1 MNIWGKQPMPDVD
14 TAGLFTLGLVYG
26 TTVCSMTC
34 LSYLGPYL
42 LGTGNGFRDGMISSL
57 SFGLGKICCYMFLG
71 GLAGYLG
78 QKLTYSPAHTWAM
91 GLILIGVALSMP
103 YVARRNCRNKCRQG
117 SKRASLMTLGAATSL
132 VPCPPVLA
140 ILTLAAS
147 QGSMVSGMSFG
158 LFYGLGIIISPL
170 VLFGGGLSLI
180 SQKLRQEVK
189 SFMPWI
195 QGMAMTIMVL
205 MGVNMIYG
213 GFR

>member
-1 MNIWGKQPMPDVD
+1 MVEVD
-14 TAGLFTLGLVYG
+14 AAGLFTLGLIYG

-42 LGTGNGFRDGMISSL
+42 LGTGDGFRDGVISSL
-57 SFGLGKICCYMFLG
+57 SFGLGKICCYVFLG

-78 QKLTYSPAHTWAM
+78 RELTSSPAQTLTM
-91 GLILIGVALSMP
+91 GIILIGVAISMP
-103 YVARRNCRNKCRQG
+103 FVTKKSCRNKCHQG
-117 SKRASLMTLGAATSL
+117 SKRATLLTLGAATSL

-147 QGSMVSGMSFG
+147 QGSMVTGMGFG

-170 VLFGGGLSLI
+170 LLVGGGLSLV

-189 SFMPWI
+189 SFMPYI
-195 QGMAMTIMVL
+195 QGLAMTIMIL
-205 MGVNMIYG
+205 MGAKIIYG
-213 GFR
+213 GIQ

>member
-1 MNIWGKQPMPDVD
+1 MIEFDA
-14 TAGLFTLGLVYG
+14 AGLFTLGLVYG

-42 LGTGNGFRDGMISSL
+42 LGAGDGFRDGMISSL
-57 SFGLGKICCYMFLG
+57 SFGLGKICCYVFLG

-78 QKLTYSPAHTWAM
+78 QKLVYSPTHTWVM
-91 GLILIGVALSMP
+91 GIILIGVALSMP
-103 YVARRNCRNKCRQG
+103 FVTKRSCQNKCHQG
-117 SKRASLMTLGAATSL
+117 SKRASLLTLGAATSL

-147 QGSMVSGMSFG
+147 QGSMVSGMGFG

-170 VLFGGGLSLI
+170 IIVGGGLALI

-189 SFMPWI
+189 SFMPYI
-195 QGMAMTIMVL
+195 QGLAMMIMIL
-205 MGVNMIYG
+205 MGANIIYG
-213 GFR
+213 GIR